1 MSQRS
6 DWIADND
13 SAAVENF
20 FRGGFGPGG

>member
-13 SAAVENF
+13 SAVVENF
-20 FRGGFGPGG
+20 FRGGFDPGG